1 MNSHLVFSSY
11 NQTEKH
17 ICFGTNMG
25 FYIYQVNPFKKLISR
40 KVDGGVSIVKMVYES
55 NIVLF
60 VGRHGSIL
68 YPDNRLIIWDDS
80 KKKVMGEI
88 SYNSPIV
95 NIDVTKNYILVSTDK
110 KIYIYEFYT
119 LLLVRSIDTIYNP
132 RGCMASSIDI
142 NGNLFYPSNN
152 LGSISIININNE
164 EVREIDAHANA
175 IDNLLLSRDGNY
187 LVTTSEKGTIIRI
200 FNTYNLVK
208 INEFRR
214 GTEPSKIV
222 DIALNYNS
230 SILLVASEKGTI
242 HLFNTEI
249 DNHCTIPNSTFS
261 FGFLNYALPSY
272 FQSKWSF
279 AQFYLKGVI
288 TKSIFDYDTYKI
300 YTIGDDGQFYILNY
314 ENLENNYIEKTIK
327 YISDIDD
334 PFGER
339 SSTIR

>member
-1 MNSHLVFSSY
+1 MNNVFSSY

-40 KVDGGVSIVKMVYES
+40 KIDGGVSIVKMVYES

-60 VGRHGSIL
+60 VGRPYSIL
-68 YPDNRLIIWDDS
+68 YPDNRLIIWDDN

-88 SYNSPIV
+88 SYNTPIV
-95 NIDVTKNYILVSTDK
+95 NFDVTKNYITVSTER
-110 KIYIYEFYT
+110 KIYIYEFYS
-119 LLLVRSIDTIYNP
+119 LLLLKSIDTIYNP
-132 RGCMASSIDI
+132 RGCIATSIEIDGNIYFPSSMI
-142 NGNLFYPSNN
+142 
-152 LGSISIININNE
+152 GSVSIININTE
-164 EVREIDAHANA
+164 EVRELEAHANA
-175 IDNLLLSRDGNY
+175 IDNLVLSKDANY

-200 FNTYNLVK
+200 FNTKTLEMV
-208 INEFRR
+208 NEFRR
-214 GTEPSKIV
+214 GTDPCKIV
-222 DIALNYNS
+222 DIAISYNN
-230 SILLVASEKGTI
+230 SILLVSSEKGTI

-249 DNHCTIPNSTFS
+249 DQHCNIANSTFS
-261 FGFLNYALPSY
+261 LGLLSYALPKY

-279 AQFYLKGVI
+279 CQFYIKSVF
-288 TKSIFDYDTYKI
+288 TKSIFDNDAYKI
-300 YTIGDDGQFYILNY
+300 YTIGDDGQFYILNF
-314 ENLENNYIEKTIK
+314 ENINNTYIEKTIK

>member
-1 MNSHLVFSSY
+1 MNSVFSSY

-40 KVDGGVSIVKMVYES
+40 KIDGGVSIVKMVYES

-60 VGRHGSIL
+60 VGRPGSIL

-88 SYNSPIV
+88 SYNTPIT
-95 NIDVTKNYILVSTDK
+95 NFDVTKNYIIVTTDK
-110 KIYIYEFYT
+110 KLYIYEFYS
-119 LLLVRSIDTIYNP
+119 LLLVKSIDTIYNP
-132 RGCMASSIDI
+132 KGCMASSIDI
-142 NGNLFYPSNN
+142 DGNIYFPSFTT
-152 LGSISIININNE
+152 GCTSVINIHSE
-164 EVREIDAHANA
+164 EIREISAHTNT
-175 IDNLLLSRDGNY
+175 IDNIVLTKDANY
-187 LVTTSEKGTIIRI
+187 LVTTSERGTIIRI
-200 FNTYNLVK
+200 FNTKTLEMV
-208 INEFRR
+208 NEFRR
-214 GTEPSKIV
+214 GTDPCKIV
-222 DIALNYNS
+222 DIAISYNN

-249 DNHCTIPNSTFS
+249 DQHCNISNNTFS
-261 FGFLNYALPSY
+261 LGLLSYALPKY

-279 AQFYLKGVI
+279 CQFYLKS
-288 TKSIFDYDTYKI
+288 TYSKSVFDSETYKI
-300 YTIGDDGQFYILNY
+300 YTIGDDGQYYILNFIDTK
-314 ENLENNYIEKTIK
+314 NSYIEKTVK
-327 YISDIDD
+327 YISDMDD

>member
-1 MNSHLVFSSY
+1 MNSVFSSY

-40 KVDGGVSIVKMVYES
+40 KIDGGVSIVKMVYES

-60 VGRHGSIL
+60 VGRPASIL

-88 SYNSPIV
+88 SYNTPIV
-95 NIDVTKNYILVSTDK
+95 NFEVTKNYITVTTERKL
-110 KIYIYEFYT
+110 YIYEFYS
-119 LLLVRSIDTIYNP
+119 LLLVKSIDTIYNP
-132 RGCMASSIDI
+132 KGCMASSIDI
-142 NGNLFYPSNN
+142 DGCVYFPSFTNGTVSV
-152 LGSISIININNE
+152 INTNSE
-164 EVREIDAHANA
+164 EVKEIAAHTNT
-175 IDNLLLSRDGNY
+175 IDNIVLSKDANY
-187 LVTTSEKGTIIRI
+187 LVTTSDKGTIIRI
-200 FNTYNLVK
+200 FHTKTLDIV
-208 INEFRR
+208 NEFRR
-214 GTEPSKIV
+214 GTDPCRIV
-222 DIALNYNS
+222 DIAISYNN

-249 DNHCTIPNSTFS
+249 DQHCSIPNSTFS
-261 FGFLNYALPSY
+261 LGLLSYALPKY

-279 AQFYLKGVI
+279 CQFYLKSTY
-288 TKSIFDYDTYKI
+288 TKSIFDSETYKI
-300 YTIGDDGQFYILNY
+300 YTIGDDGQYYILNFIDT
-314 ENLENNYIEKTIK
+314 NNVYIEKTVK

-339 SSTIR
+339 CSTIR